1 MCTKLFFWKKIQF
14 RQSILHLG
22 DILSLIE
29 KIMSAYEPTLFTLET
44 ENILLNEEQEAAQNA
59 YHAATSLNLFEN
71 RMFFNIH
78 EFSTNHILTWC
89 SEVLTAY
96 CLGCFDDGDQSH
108 EHAKRMIH
116 CRFKQFFT
124 QACNTSYENVIPFPI
139 NWDENVRVNIIQP
152 KSQTDV
158 GKSCF
163 IQDIDAFLASIPIF
177 RAEWSSDTMLDRA
190 VEALCMHNSH

>member
-1 MCTKLFFWKKIQF
+1 M
-14 RQSILHLG
+14 
-22 DILSLIE
+22 
-29 KIMSAYEPTLFTLET
+29 
-44 ENILLNEEQEAAQNA
+44 
-59 YHAATSLNLFEN
+59 
-71 RMFFNIH
+71 
-78 EFSTNHILTWC
+78 
-89 SEVLTAY
+89 TAY

-116 CRFKQFFT
+116 CRFKQSFA
-124 QACNTSYENVIPFPI
+124 QACNTSYKNVIPFTI
-139 NWDENVRVNIIQP
+139 NWDENVRLNNIQT

-163 IQDIDAFLASIPIF
+163 IQDIDVFLASIPIF

>member
-1 MCTKLFFWKKIQF
+1 MKKHSLYFIKPSFLRYTLFLGCFYERNRLAQLLYVCVHIMRCVLPHIARPWTPLTAEIFWCSQTGITLVSIDWDWWMDWCWFICCKLMCTKLFFWKKIQF

-44 ENILLNEEQEAAQNA
+44 EN
-59 YHAATSLNLFEN
+59 HV
-71 RMFFNIH
+71 
-78 EFSTNHILTWC
+78 LTWC

-124 QACNTSYENVIPFPI
+124 QACNASYENVISF
-139 NWDENVRVNIIQP
+139 
-152 KSQTDV
+152 
-158 GKSCF
+158 CY
-163 IQDIDAFLASIPIF
+163 
-177 RAEWSSDTMLDRA
+177 
-190 VEALCMHNSH
+190 

>member
-44 ENILLNEEQEAAQNA
+44 ENILLNEEQDAAQNA
-59 YHAATSLNLFEN
+59 YHEATSLNLFEN

-78 EFSTNHILTWC
+78 EFSTNHILTRC
-89 SEVLTAY
+89 SKVLTAY

-116 CRFKQFFT
+116 CRFKQSFA
-124 QACNTSYENVIPFPI
+124 QACNTSYENVIPFAI
-139 NWDENVRVNIIQP
+139 NWDENVRLNNIQT

-163 IQDIDAFLASIPIF
+163 I
-177 RAEWSSDTMLDRA
+177 
-190 VEALCMHNSH
+190 